1 MKILGIE
8 TSCDDTSVAIV
19 EDGRKILANVISSQI
34 DIHNAF
40 GGVVP
45 EIASRCHLE
54 FIIPTIDEAF
64 AKSDLT
70 WDDIDA
76 VACTNRPGLIG
87 ALIVGVSA
95 AKAIALSKNIP
106 LIGVHHLE
114 GHIHANW
121 LMDTEIEFP
130 LVCLVVSGGHS
141 DIIYMKDH
149 GKYEIMARTRDDA
162 AGECFDKS
170 ARALGLGYPGG
181 PVIDKHAQNGEANI
195 VFPKG
200 HIDNSLDFSFSGL
213 KTAVLRYIEKNPD
226 YKVDDVCAS
235 LEKNICETLTK
246 RTFEASKIKQT
257 KQILVAGG
265 VAANSMLQKM
275 MKDKAAAK
283 HLNICIP
290 RPILCTDNAAM
301 IASAAYFDFIN
312 GITSGLDLD
321 AYANEPLQSNNI

>member
-1 MKILGIE
+1 MKILAIE

-19 EDGRKILANVISSQI
+19 EDGRKVLANVISSQI

-54 FIIPTIDEAF
+54 FIIPALDEAF
-64 AKSDLT
+64 GKSGLG
-70 WDDIDA
+70 WENIDA

-87 ALIVGVSA
+87 SLIVGVSA
-95 AKAIALSKNIP
+95 AKAIALSRNIP

-114 GHIHANW
+114 GHLYANW
-121 LMDTEIEFP
+121 LMGEEISFP
-130 LVCLVVSGGHS
+130 LVCLIVSGGHS

-181 PVIDKHAQNGEANI
+181 PVIDRYAKNGNEKAI
-195 VFPKG
+195 LFPKG

-213 KTAVLRYIEKNPD
+213 KTAVLRYIEKTPD
-226 YKVDDVCAS
+226 YSVADVCAS
-235 LEKNICETLTK
+235 LERNICETLTK

-265 VAANSMLQKM
+265 VAANSMLQRM
-275 MKDKAAAK
+275 MKNKAEAK
-283 HLNICIP
+283 GLNICIP
-290 RPILCTDNAAM
+290 KPVLCTDNAAM
-301 IASAAYFDFIN
+301 IGAAAYFNYMN
-312 GITSGLDLD
+312 GLCDGLDLD
-321 AYANEPLQSNNI
+321 AFANEPLASNV

>member
-19 EDGRKILANVISSQI
+19 ENGRNLLSNVISSQI
-34 DIHNAF
+34 DVHNAF

-54 FIIPTIDEAF
+54 FIILTIEEAF
-64 AKSDLT
+64 KKSNLT
-70 WDDIDA
+70 WEDIDA

-87 ALIVGVSA
+87 SLIVGVSA
-95 AKAIALSKNIP
+95 AKAIAMSKNIP

-181 PVIDKHAQNGEANI
+181 PVIDKYAQKGDSKAI
-195 VFPKG
+195 LFPKG

-226 YKVDDVCAS
+226 YNVEDVCAS
-235 LEKNICETLTK
+235 LEKNICETLSN
-246 RTFEASKIKQT
+246 RTFECSKIKQVN
-257 KQILVAGG
+257 QVLVAGG

-275 MKDKAAAK
+275 MKEKAACK
-283 HLNICIP
+283 KINICIP

-301 IASAAYFDFIN
+301 IAAAAYFNYEN
-312 GITSGLDLD
+312 GLSDGLDLD
-321 AYANEPLQSNNI
+321 AYANEPLHSNR

>member
-1 MKILGIE
+1 MNILGIE

-19 EDGRKILANVISSQI
+19 EDGRKILSNVISSQI

-54 FIIPTIDEAF
+54 FLIPTIEEAF
-64 AKSDLT
+64 ENASLG

-114 GHIHANW
+114 GHIYANW
-121 LMDTEIEFP
+121 LMDEEIIFP
-130 LVCLVVSGGHS
+130 CVCLVVSGGHS

-149 GKYEIMARTRDDA
+149 GQYEIMARTRDDA

-181 PVIDKHAQNGEANI
+181 PIIDKYAQKGNPKAI
-195 VFPKG
+195 IFPKG
-200 HIDNSLDFSFSGL
+200 RIDNSLDFSFSGL

-226 YKVDDVCAS
+226 YVLEDVCAS
-235 LEKNICETLTK
+235 LEKDICDVLVK
-246 RTFEASKIKQT
+246 RTFEVSKIKRS

-265 VAANSMLQKM
+265 VAANSMLQRM
-275 MKDKAAAK
+275 MKERAK
-283 HLNICIP
+283 EKRVNICIP
-290 RPILCTDNAAM
+290 KPILCTDNAAM
-301 IASAAYFDFIN
+301 VASAAFFNFEN
-312 GITSGLDLD
+312 GLSSGLDLD
-321 AYANEPLQSNNI
+321 AIANEPI

>member
-54 FIIPTIDEAF
+54 FLIPTIEEALEK
-64 AKSDLT
+64 ASLT
-70 WDDIDA
+70 MDDIDA

-106 LIGVHHLE
+106 LIGIHHLE
-114 GHIHANW
+114 GHIYANW
-121 LMDTEIEFP
+121 LMDEEIIFP
-130 LVCLVVSGGHS
+130 CVCLVVSGGHS

-149 GKYEIMARTRDDA
+149 GQYEIMARTRDDA

-181 PVIDKHAQNGEANI
+181 PIIDKYAQKGNPKAI
-195 VFPKG
+195 IFPKG
-200 HIDNSLDFSFSGL
+200 RIDNSLDFSFSGL

-226 YKVDDVCAS
+226 YVLEDVCAS
-235 LEKNICETLTK
+235 LEKDICDVLTK
-246 RTFEASKIKQT
+246 RTFEVSKIKQT
-257 KQILVAGG
+257 KQVLVAGG
-265 VAANSMLQKM
+265 VAANSMLQRM
-275 MKDKAAAK
+275 MRERAEAK
-283 HLNICIP
+283 RVNICIP
-290 RPILCTDNAAM
+290 KPILCTDNAAM
-301 IASAAYFDFIN
+301 VASAAFFNYER
-312 GITSGLDLD
+312 GLSSGLDLD
-321 AYANEPLQSNNI
+321 AIANEPLMSS

>member
-8 TSCDDTSVAIV
+8 TSCDDTSCAIV

-54 FIIPTIDEAF
+54 FLIPTIEEAF
-64 AKSDLT
+64 AKSGLG

-114 GHIHANW
+114 GHIYANF
-121 LMDTEIEFP
+121 LMETEIIFP
-130 LVCLVVSGGHS
+130 AVCLVVSGGHS

-181 PVIDKHAQNGEANI
+181 PIIDKYAQKGNPKAI

-226 YKVDDVCAS
+226 YVVEDVCAS

-246 RTFEASKIKQT
+246 RLFEVSKIKQT
-257 KQILVAGG
+257 KQVLVAGG

-275 MKDKAAAK
+275 MREKAESK
-283 HLNICIP
+283 HVNISIP

-301 IASAAYFDFIN
+301 IASAAYFNYEN
-312 GITSGLDLD
+312 GLMSGLDLD
-321 AYANEPLQSNNI
+321 AYANEPLG

>member
-1 MKILGIE
+1 MKILAIE
-8 TSCDDTSVAIV
+8 SSCDDTSVAIV
-19 EDGRKILANVISSQI
+19 EDGRKILANIISSQI
-34 DIHNAF
+34 DVHQAF

-54 FIIPTIDEAF
+54 YIIPTLEEAF
-64 AKSDLT
+64 RKSGQT

-76 VACTNRPGLIG
+76 VACVNRPGLIG

-95 AKAIALSKNIP
+95 AKAVAQSRNIP

-121 LMDTEIEFP
+121 LMDEEIEFP
-130 LVCLVVSGGHS
+130 CVCLVVSGGHS

-162 AGECFDKS
+162 AGECFDKT

-181 PVIDKHAQNGEANI
+181 PVIDRMAQKGQANI

-213 KTAVLRYIEKNPD
+213 KTAVMRYIEKNPD
-226 YKVDDVCAS
+226 YCVEDVCAS
-235 LEKNICETLTK
+235 LEKNICDTLTK

-275 MKDKAAAK
+275 MKETAK
-283 HLNICIP
+283 KKGLKICIP
-290 RPILCTDNAAM
+290 KPVLCTDNAAM
-301 IASAAYFDFIN
+301 TGSAAYYCYMN
-312 GITSGLDLD
+312 GLSDGLDLD
-321 AYANEPLQSNNI
+321 AYANERLGL

>member
-1 MKILGIE
+1 MKILAIE

-54 FIIPTIDEAF
+54 LIIPTIEEAF
-64 AKSDLT
+64 TKSSLT

-95 AKAIALSKNIP
+95 AKAIALSRNIP

-181 PVIDKHAQNGEANI
+181 PLIDKHAQLGEANI

-213 KTAVLRYIEKNPD
+213 KTAVMRYIEKNPD
-226 YKVDDVCAS
+226 YNLDDVCAS
-235 LEKNICETLTK
+235 LEKNICETLAK

-265 VAANSMLQKM
+265 VAANSMLQKI
-275 MKDKAAAK
+275 MKEKAENK
-283 HLNICIP
+283 HLKICIP
-290 RPILCTDNAAM
+290 RPVLCTDNAAM
-301 IASAAYFDFIN
+301 IASAAYYDYMN

-321 AYANEPLQSNNI
+321 AFANEPLQSNNL

>member
-1 MKILGIE
+1 MKILAIE

-54 FIIPTIDEAF
+54 LIISTIEEAF
-64 AKSDLT
+64 TKSSLT

-95 AKAIALSKNIP
+95 AKAIALSRNIP

-181 PVIDKHAQNGEANI
+181 PLIDKHAQLGEANI

-213 KTAVLRYIEKNPD
+213 KTAVMRYIEKNPD
-226 YKVDDVCAS
+226 YNLDDVCAS
-235 LEKNICETLTK
+235 LEKNICETLAK

-265 VAANSMLQKM
+265 VAANSMLQKI
-275 MKDKAAAK
+275 MKEKAENK
-283 HLNICIP
+283 HLKICIP
-290 RPILCTDNAAM
+290 RPVLCTDNAAM
-301 IASAAYFDFIN
+301 IASAAYYDYMN

-321 AYANEPLQSNNI
+321 AFANEPLQSNNL

>member
-1 MKILGIE
+1 MKILAIE
-8 TSCDDTSVAIV
+8 SSCDDTSVAIV
-19 EDGRKILANVISSQI
+19 EDGRKLLANVISSQV
-34 DIHNAF
+34 DVHKAF

-54 FIIPTIDEAF
+54 YLIPTLDEAF
-64 AKSDLT
+64 EKSGLV

-76 VACTNRPGLIG
+76 VACVNRPGLIG

-95 AKAIALSKNIP
+95 AKAIAQSRNIP

-130 LVCLVVSGGHS
+130 CICLVVSGGHS
-141 DIIYMKDH
+141 DIIYMKGH

-181 PVIDKHAQNGEANI
+181 PIIDKYAQQGNAKAI
-195 VFPKG
+195 QFPKG

-213 KTAVLRYIEKNPD
+213 KTAVMRYIEKNPD
-226 YKVDDVCAS
+226 YCVEDVCAS
-235 LEKNICETLTK
+235 LEKNICETLAK

-265 VAANSMLQKM
+265 VAANSMLQKI
-275 MKDKAAAK
+275 MKEKAAAK
-283 HLNICIP
+283 GLKICIP

-301 IASAAYFDFIN
+301 TASAAYYCYMN
-312 GITSGLDLD
+312 GISSGLDLD
-321 AYANEPLQSNNI
+321 AIANEPLMSNV